1 MLKTTMSNVAALT
14 PLLAASGV
22 ALAGGDGGIPF
33 EKIGLH
39 ALNLVILL
47 GVLGFV
53 TRKLVRNGLI
63 RRAANIREAIEASDR
78 AQAAARERYAALETR
93 LAGLEGQLATM
104 RQEAETEAAAE
115 RALLIEKADIE
126 AAALR
131 ANVARTVQAEAERA
145 RQRLRRHAAEL
156 AVQLAADQVVGSIT
170 DDDHVRL
177 TRAFLASV
185 QEGSEVS
192 HG

>member
-1 MLKTTMSNVAALT
+1 MLKTTTSHVAALV
-14 PLLAASGV
+14 PLVAMSGA
-22 ALAGGDGGIPF
+22 ALAGGEGGIPF

-53 TRKLVRNGLI
+53 TRKLVRNGLVS
-63 RRAANIREAIEASDR
+63 RAANIRDAIEASDR
-78 AQAAARERYAALETR
+78 AQAAARERFAALETR
-93 LAGLEGQLATM
+93 LAGLEGELASM
-104 RQEAETEAAAE
+104 RQEAEVEAAAE
-115 RALLIEKADIE
+115 RALLIEKADAE
-126 AAALR
+126 AAAIQ
-131 ANVARTVQAEAERA
+131 ANVARTVQTEAEQA

-156 AVQLAADQVVGSIT
+156 AVQLAAEQVTGSIT